1 MALAVVAVA
10 VVAIP
15 AVAVVVAS
23 AVVVAVVVAV
33 VAAAVI
39 AVIMSMPLPV
49 RGRHGRQE
57 GESEGCRERRQPEAT
72 SRCVSV
78 TQDFL
83 LIP

>member
-1 MALAVVAVA
+1 MMVVSAAVVTIPAVMTIPAVVVAVA
-10 VVAIP
+10 V
-15 AVAVVVAS
+15 AVLP
-23 AVVVAVVVAV
+23 
-33 VAAAVI
+33 VAAV
-39 AVIMSMPLPV
+39 MSMPLPV

-57 GESEGCRERRQPEAT
+57 SESEGCRERRQPKAT